1 MSRFKMPPRVAPSPA
16 AGEPGL
22 QNAAARL
29 RSSRDVQ
36 ARLLEERRAK
46 AEPGLAEDIASERF
60 GKAAVE
66 TATSSSEEDGDGN
79 GDGNGDGDG
88 DGDGDGGIAVPTCNT
103 GDAVGKPNRP
113 GKRKLIVLFRLPLTT
128 AARIASIQGASGLSE
143 AYVLKALAKEGRAA
157 LRELKG
163 DADLELLLSIA
174 KDIRSMP
181 ASQMTVGEAMTVYL
195 RQGTLDAM
203 HSALGDPW
211 LILPKATV
219 VGAFLAA
226 IVTRL
231 IEARLER

>member
-36 ARLLEERRAK
+36 ARLLEERRAA
-46 AEPGLAEDIASERF
+46 AEPDMAEGGAGERH
-60 GKAAVE
+60 GKAAVK
-66 TATSSSEEDGDGN
+66 TVTSSSED
-79 GDGNGDGDG
+79 
-88 DGDGDGGIAVPTCNT
+88 DGDGGIAVPT
-103 GDAVGKPNRP
+103 GDTLNAGGQPNRP

-128 AARIASIQGASGLSE
+128 AARISSIKGADGLSE

-157 LRELKG
+157 LRGLKG
-163 DADLELLLSIA
+163 DADLDPLLSIA
-174 KDIRSMP
+174 KIMLSVP
-181 ASQMTVGEAMTVYL
+181 ASRMTVGEAMTVYL

-211 LILPKATV
+211 RVLPKATV

>member
-36 ARLLEERRAK
+36 ARLLEERRAT
-46 AEPGLAEDIASERF
+46 AEPDLTEDIASERF

-66 TATSSSEEDGDGN
+66 TAPSLGEQDGAT
-79 GDGNGDGDG
+79 
-88 DGDGDGGIAVPTCNT
+88 GIAASA
-103 GDAVGKPNRP
+103 GRP
-113 GKRKLIVLFRLPLTT
+113 AGEGSRPVSAGKRKLVVLFRLPLTT
-128 AARIASIQGASGLSE
+128 VARIASIEGTDGLSE

-157 LRELKG
+157 LRGLKG
-163 DADLELLLSIA
+163 DADLEPLLGNA
-174 KDIRSMP
+174 KIMRSVP
-181 ASQMTVGEAMTVYL
+181 ASRMTVGEAMTVYL
-195 RQGTLDAM
+195 RQGTLAAM
-203 HSALGDPW
+203 HNALGDPW
-211 LILPKATV
+211 QVLPKATI

>member
-36 ARLLEERRAK
+36 ARLLEERRAT
-46 AEPGLAEDIASERF
+46 AEPGLTEDIASERF

-66 TATSSSEEDGDGN
+66 TATFSTVE
-79 GDGNGDGDG
+79 
-88 DGDGDGGIAVPTCNT
+88 DGDGGIAVPTCNT
-103 GDAVGKPNRP
+103 EDAGGKPNRP
-113 GKRKLIVLFRLPLTT
+113 GKRKLIVLFRLPLST
-128 AARIASIQGASGLSE
+128 ATRTASIQGASGLSE

-157 LRELKG
+157 LRGLKG
-163 DADLELLLSIA
+163 DADLEPLLSIA
-174 KDIRSMP
+174 IDMRSVP
-181 ASQMTVGEAMTVYL
+181 ARQMTVGEAMTVYL
-195 RQGTLDAM
+195 RQGTLVAM

-211 LILPKATV
+211 RVLPKATV

>member
-36 ARLLEERRAK
+36 ARLLEERRAT
-46 AEPGLAEDIASERF
+46 AEPDMAEGSAGERF
-60 GKAAVE
+60 GRRATEITTAPSVQDDTTGVAA
-66 TATSSSEEDGDGN
+66 SPG
-79 GDGNGDGDG
+79 
-88 DGDGDGGIAVPTCNT
+88 
-103 GDAVGKPNRP
+103 RP
-113 GKRKLIVLFRLPLTT
+113 AREGSRTDRAGKRKLVVLFRLPLTT
-128 AARIASIQGASGLSE
+128 AARITSIEGADGLSE
-143 AYVLKALAKEGRAA
+143 TYVLKALAKEGRAA
-157 LRELKG
+157 LRGLKG
-163 DADLELLLSIA
+163 DADLDPLLSIA
-174 KDIRSMP
+174 KDMRSVP
-181 ASQMTVGEAMTVYL
+181 ARQMTVGEAMTVYL
-195 RQGTLDAM
+195 RHGTLAAM

-211 LILPKATV
+211 QVLPKATV

>member
-36 ARLLEERRAK
+36 ARLLEERRAT
-46 AEPGLAEDIASERF
+46 AEPGLAEDIASEGF

-66 TATSSSEEDGDGN
+66 TATSSSEE
-79 GDGNGDGDG
+79 DGDG

-163 DADLELLLSIA
+163 DADLEPLLSIA
-174 KDIRSMP
+174 NDMRSVP
-181 ASQMTVGEAMTVYL
+181 ARQMTIGEAMTVYL
-195 RQGTLDAM
+195 RHGTLDAM

>member
-36 ARLLEERRAK
+36 ARLLEERRAT
-46 AEPGLAEDIASERF
+46 AEPGLAQDIASERF

-66 TATSSSEEDGDGN
+66 TATSSSEEDGDG
-79 GDGNGDGDG
+79 
-88 DGDGDGGIAVPTCNT
+88 DGDGGIAVPTCKT

-163 DADLELLLSIA
+163 DADLDPLLSIA
-174 KDIRSMP
+174 KDIRSVP
-181 ASQMTVGEAMTVYL
+181 ASRMTVGEAMTVYL

>member
-29 RSSRDVQ
+29 RSLRDVQ
-36 ARLLEERRAK
+36 ARLLEERRAT
-46 AEPGLAEDIASERF
+46 AEPDMAEGSAGERF

-66 TATSSSEEDGDGN
+66 TDTSSSEEDS
-79 GDGNGDGDG
+79 
-88 DGDGDGGIAVPTCNT
+88 DGGIAVPTCNT
-103 GDAVGKPNRP
+103 GDAGGKPNRP
-113 GKRKLIVLFRLPLTT
+113 GKRKVIVLFRLPLTT
-128 AARIASIQGASGLSE
+128 AARIASIQGASALSE
-143 AYVLKALAKEGRAA
+143 AYVLKALAKEGRAE
-157 LRELKG
+157 LRGLKG
-163 DADLELLLSIA
+163 DADLEPLLGIA
-174 KDIRSMP
+174 KDMRSVP

-195 RQGTLDAM
+195 RQGTLAAM

>member
-36 ARLLEERRAK
+36 ARLLEERRAA
-46 AEPGLAEDIASERF
+46 AEPGVVDGSAGERL
-60 GKAAVE
+60 GQSAVE
-66 TATSSSEEDGDGN
+66 TAPSLGEQDGA
-79 GDGNGDGDG
+79 
-88 DGDGDGGIAVPTCNT
+88 GGIAASA
-103 GDAVGKPNRP
+103 GRP
-113 GKRKLIVLFRLPLTT
+113 AGEGSRPDRAGKRKLIVLFRLPLTT
-128 AARIASIQGASGLSE
+128 AARIASIKGADGLGE

-157 LRELKG
+157 LRGLKG
-163 DADLELLLSIA
+163 DADLEPLLSIA
-174 KDIRSMP
+174 KDIRSVS

-195 RQGTLDAM
+195 RQGTLVAM
-203 HSALGDPW
+203 HGALGDPW

-226 IVTRL
+226 IVTRR

>member
-36 ARLLEERRAK
+36 ARLLEERRAT
-46 AEPGLAEDIASERF
+46 AEQDLTGDITAERF
-60 GKAAVE
+60 GKATVE
-66 TATSSSEEDGDGN
+66 TATSPSEE
-79 GDGNGDGDG
+79 
-88 DGDGDGGIAVPTCNT
+88 DGDGGIAVPTCIT
-103 GDAVGKPNRP
+103 GDAGGKPDRA

-128 AARIASIQGASGLSE
+128 AARLASIQGASGLSE

-157 LRELKG
+157 LRGLKG
-163 DADLELLLSIA
+163 DADLDRLLSIA
-174 KDIRSMP
+174 KDIRAVP

-195 RQGTLDAM
+195 RHGTLVAM

-211 LILPKATV
+211 QVLPKATV

>member
-36 ARLLEERRAK
+36 ARLLQERRAT

-60 GKAAVE
+60 GKAAIE
-66 TATSSSEEDGDGN
+66 TATSSSEE
-79 GDGNGDGDG
+79 

-163 DADLELLLSIA
+163 DADLEPLLSIA
-174 KDIRSMP
+174 NDMRSVP
-181 ASQMTVGEAMTVYL
+181 ASRMTVGEAMTVYL

-203 HSALGDPW
+203 HIALGDPW

>member
-36 ARLLEERRAK
+36 ARLLEERRAT
-46 AEPGLAEDIASERF
+46 AEPDMAEGSAGERF
-60 GKAAVE
+60 GKAAVK
-66 TATSSSEEDGDGN
+66 TATSSSEEDGDG
-79 GDGNGDGDG
+79 
-88 DGDGDGGIAVPTCNT
+88 GIAIPTCST
-103 GDAVGKPNRP
+103 VDAGGQPNRP

-157 LRELKG
+157 LRGLKG
-163 DADLELLLSIA
+163 DADLEPLLSIA
-174 KDIRSMP
+174 TDMRSVR

-195 RQGTLDAM
+195 RQGTLAAM
-203 HSALGDPW
+203 HNALGDPW
-211 LILPKATV
+211 RVLPKATV

>member
-46 AEPGLAEDIASERF
+46 AEPGLAQDIASERF

-66 TATSSSEEDGDGN
+66 TATSSSEE
-79 GDGNGDGDG
+79 DGDG

-143 AYVLKALAKEGRAA
+143 AYVFKALAKEGRAA

-163 DADLELLLSIA
+163 DADLEPLLSIA
-174 KDIRSMP
+174 NDMRSVP
-181 ASQMTVGEAMTVYL
+181 ASRMTVGEAMTVYL

-211 LILPKATV
+211 RVLPKATV

-226 IVTRL
+226 IVTHL

>member
-36 ARLLEERRAK
+36 ARLLEERRAT
-46 AEPGLAEDIASERF
+46 AEPGL
-60 GKAAVE
+60 
-66 TATSSSEEDGDGN
+66 
-79 GDGNGDGDG
+79 
-88 DGDGDGGIAVPTCNT
+88 DGGIA
-103 GDAVGKPNRP
+103 DEHSKRP
-113 GKRKLIVLFRLPLTT
+113 AIEITHPPVEKDGACGIAAWAGRPGLEGSRPARAGKRKLIVLFRLPRTT
-128 AARIASIQGASGLSE
+128 AARIASIQSASGLSE
-143 AYVLKALAKEGRAA
+143 DYVLKALAKEGRAA

-163 DADLELLLSIA
+163 NADLEPLLSIA
-174 KDIRSMP
+174 NDMRSVP
-181 ASQMTVGEAMTVYL
+181 ASRMTVGEAMTVYL

>member
-1 MSRFKMPPRVAPSPA
+1 MSRFKMPARVAPSPA

-36 ARLLEERRAK
+36 ARLLEERRGV
-46 AEPGLAEDIASERF
+46 AELDMAEGSAGELL
-60 GKAAVE
+60 GQPAEE
-66 TATSSSEEDGDGN
+66 TAPSLGEQEDA
-79 GDGNGDGDG
+79 
-88 DGDGDGGIAVPTCNT
+88 GGIAASAGRP
-103 GDAVGKPNRP
+103 GLEGSRSDRP

-128 AARIASIQGASGLSE
+128 AARIASIQGTSGLSE

-163 DADLELLLSIA
+163 DADLEPLLSIA
-174 KDIRSMP
+174 KEIRSVP

-226 IVTRL
+226 IVTLL

>member
-36 ARLLEERRAK
+36 ARLLEERRGV
-46 AEPGLAEDIASERF
+46 AEPGVVEGSAGERP
-60 GKAAVE
+60 AHP
-66 TATSSSEEDGDGN
+66 ATEITTVPYAQDDA
-79 GDGNGDGDG
+79 
-88 DGDGDGGIAVPTCNT
+88 GGITVPT
-103 GDAVGKPNRP
+103 GRP
-113 GKRKLIVLFRLPLTT
+113 ETERSRPARAGKRKLVVLFRLPLTT
-128 AARIASIQGASGLSE
+128 AARITSIEGADGLSE
-143 AYVLKALAKEGRAA
+143 TYVLKALAKEGRAA
-157 LRELKG
+157 LRGLKG
-163 DADLELLLSIA
+163 DGDLEPLLGIA
-174 KDIRSMP
+174 KDMRSVP
-181 ASQMTVGEAMTVYL
+181 SSKMTVGEAMTVYL
-195 RQGTLDAM
+195 RHGTLAAM

-211 LILPKATV
+211 QVLPKATV

>member
-36 ARLLEERRAK
+36 ARLLEERRAT
-46 AEPGLAEDIASERF
+46 AEPGLTEEIASERS

-66 TATSSSEEDGDGN
+66 TDTSSSEEDS
-79 GDGNGDGDG
+79 
-88 DGDGDGGIAVPTCNT
+88 DGGIAVPICNT
-103 GDAVGKPNRP
+103 GDAGGKPNRP

-128 AARIASIQGASGLSE
+128 TARIGAIQGADGLSE

-157 LRELKG
+157 LRGLKG
-163 DADLELLLSIA
+163 DADLELLLGNARIMRLVPS
-174 KDIRSMP
+174 SEM
-181 ASQMTVGEAMTVYL
+181 SVGEAMTVYL
-195 RQGTLDAM
+195 RHGTLAAM
-203 HSALGDPW
+203 HNALGDPW
-211 LILPKATV
+211 QVLPKATV

>member
-36 ARLLEERRAK
+36 ARLLEERRAT
-46 AEPGLAEDIASERF
+46 AEPGLAQDIASERF

-66 TATSSSEEDGDGN
+66 TATSSSEEDGDG
-79 GDGNGDGDG
+79 
-88 DGDGDGGIAVPTCNT
+88 DGGIAVPACFT

-128 AARIASIQGASGLSE
+128 AARIASIQGACGLSE

-163 DADLELLLSIA
+163 DADLEPLLSIA
-174 KDIRSMP
+174 NDMRSVP
-181 ASQMTVGEAMTVYL
+181 ASRMTVGEAMTVYL

>member
-36 ARLLEERRAK
+36 ARLLEERRAT
-46 AEPGLAEDIASERF
+46 AEPDLTEDIASERF
-60 GKAAVE
+60 GKAAVK
-66 TATSSSEEDGDGN
+66 TATSSSEEDGDSDS
-79 GDGNGDGDG
+79 DGC
-88 DGDGDGGIAVPTCNT
+88 IAVPTCNT

-128 AARIASIQGASGLSE
+128 AARIASIQGASALSE

-157 LRELKG
+157 LRGLKG
-163 DADLELLLSIA
+163 DADLEPLLSIA
-174 KDIRSMP
+174 NDMRSVP
-181 ASQMTVGEAMTVYL
+181 ASRMTVGEAMTVYL
-195 RQGTLDAM
+195 RQGTLVAM

>member
-36 ARLLEERRAK
+36 ARLLEERRTT
-46 AEPGLAEDIASERF
+46 AEPGLTEDIASERF
-60 GKAAVE
+60 GKAVVE
-66 TATSSSEEDGDGN
+66 TDTSSSEEDS
-79 GDGNGDGDG
+79 
-88 DGDGDGGIAVPTCNT
+88 DGGNAVPTCNT
-103 GDAVGKPNRP
+103 GDAGGKPNSP

>member
-36 ARLLEERRAK
+36 ARLLEERRAV
-46 AEPGLAEDIASERF
+46 AEPGVAEGRAGEHSGLRASEIT
-60 GKAAVE
+60 
-66 TATSSSEEDGDGN
+66 TASSEQDDAN
-79 GDGNGDGDG
+79 G
-88 DGDGDGGIAVPTCNT
+88 VPASL
-103 GDAVGKPNRP
+103 GRP
-113 GKRKLIVLFRLPLTT
+113 EVEESRPDRTGKRKLVVLFRLPLTT
-128 AARIASIQGASGLSE
+128 ATRITSIKGASGLSE

-163 DADLELLLSIA
+163 DADLEPLLSIA
-174 KDIRSMP
+174 NDMRSVP
-181 ASQMTVGEAMTVYL
+181 ASRMTVGEAMTVYL

>member
-36 ARLLEERRAK
+36 ARLLEERRAT
-46 AEPGLAEDIASERF
+46 AEPGLTEDIASERF

-66 TATSSSEEDGDGN
+66 TATSSSEE
-79 GDGNGDGDG
+79 
-88 DGDGDGGIAVPTCNT
+88 DGDGGIAVPTCNT

-128 AARIASIQGASGLSE
+128 AARIASIQGAIGLSE
-143 AYVLKALAKEGRAA
+143 AYVFKALAKEGRAA

-163 DADLELLLSIA
+163 DADLEPLLSIA
-174 KDIRSMP
+174 NDMRSVP
-181 ASQMTVGEAMTVYL
+181 ASRMTVGEAMTVYL

>member
-36 ARLLEERRAK
+36 ARLLKERRAT
-46 AEPGLAEDIASERF
+46 AEPDMAEDIASERF

-66 TATSSSEEDGDGN
+66 TATSSSEE
-79 GDGNGDGDG
+79 DGDG

-128 AARIASIQGASGLSE
+128 AARIGSIQGASGLSG

-163 DADLELLLSIA
+163 DADLEPLLGIA
-174 KDIRSMP
+174 NDMRSVP
-181 ASQMTVGEAMTVYL
+181 ASRMTVGEAMTVYL

>member
-1 MSRFKMPPRVAPSPA
+1 M
-16 AGEPGL
+16 
-22 QNAAARL
+22 
-29 RSSRDVQ
+29 
-36 ARLLEERRAK
+36 
-46 AEPGLAEDIASERF
+46 
-60 GKAAVE
+60 
-66 TATSSSEEDGDGN
+66 
-79 GDGNGDGDG
+79 
-88 DGDGDGGIAVPTCNT
+88 
-103 GDAVGKPNRP
+103 
-113 GKRKLIVLFRLPLTT
+113 LFRLPLTT

-157 LRELKG
+157 LRGLKG
-163 DADLELLLSIA
+163 DADLEPLLSIA
-174 KDIRSMP
+174 KDIRSVP

-195 RQGTLDAM
+195 RHGTLAAM

>member
-36 ARLLEERRAK
+36 ARLLEERRAT
-46 AEPGLAEDIASERF
+46 AEPGLAQDIASERF

-66 TATSSSEEDGDGN
+66 TATFSTVE
-79 GDGNGDGDG
+79 
-88 DGDGDGGIAVPTCNT
+88 DGDGGIAVPTCNT

-163 DADLELLLSIA
+163 DADLEPLLSIA
-174 KDIRSMP
+174 NDMRSVP
-181 ASQMTVGEAMTVYL
+181 ASRMTVGEAMTVYL

>member
-36 ARLLEERRAK
+36 ARLLEERRAT
-46 AEPGLAEDIASERF
+46 AEPDLTGDIAPEGF
-60 GKAAVE
+60 GNATVE
-66 TATSSSEEDGDGN
+66 TATSPSEK
-79 GDGNGDGDG
+79 
-88 DGDGDGGIAVPTCNT
+88 DGDGGIAVPTCNT
-103 GDAVGKPNRP
+103 GDAGGKPDRP

-157 LRELKG
+157 LRGLKG
-163 DADLELLLSIA
+163 DADLDPLLSIA
-174 KDIRSMP
+174 KEIRSVP

-219 VGAFLAA
+219 VGAFLAV

>member
-36 ARLLEERRAK
+36 ARLLEERRAT
-46 AEPGLAEDIASERF
+46 AEPDMADGGAAESI
-60 GKAAVE
+60 GQPVVE
-66 TATSSSEEDGDGN
+66 TAPSLGEQDIA
-79 GDGNGDGDG
+79 
-88 DGDGDGGIAVPTCNT
+88 GGIAASA
-103 GDAVGKPNRP
+103 DRP
-113 GKRKLIVLFRLPLTT
+113 GLEGSRPDRAGKRKLIVLFRLPVTT
-128 AARIASIQGASGLSE
+128 AARIESIQGASGLSE

-157 LRELKG
+157 LRGLKG
-163 DADLELLLSIA
+163 DADLESLLSIA
-174 KDIRSMP
+174 KEIRSVP